1 MRKTTTPV
9 PHTFTSENLETK
21 VPDTTPLDMQEPQ
34 RKQPHQQL
42 INDLAGMYATIG
54 IAVTAFDMYDGM
66 IIIQKSVDRA
76 KEMVNVAK
84 HHPSFLKLLKQITKS
99 NDYIVAL
106 SGHGLMLYA
115 IMAHHGRIPAN
126 MVLLQQTG
134 YADIPI
140 VQQQAEQLFQ
150 EAVPVPVE
158 TDEQLKQDA
167 YNHYMQGQ
175 AQEIIH
181 QDIAEYEDAYVRSP
195 LVYTVPDAKLGAYAI
210 ETPVGGDGQNRT

>member
-1 MRKTTTPV
+1 
-9 PHTFTSENLETK
+9 
-21 VPDTTPLDMQEPQ
+21 
-34 RKQPHQQL
+34 
-42 INDLAGMYATIG
+42 MYATIG

-84 HHPSFLKLLKQITKS
+84 HHPPFLKLLKQITKS

-140 VQQQAEQLFQ
+140 VAEQTQELFE
-150 EAVPVPVE
+150 EAVQEYVPVE
-158 TDEQLKQDA
+158 PSVPETPEEFYDE
-167 YNHYMQGQ
+167 
-175 AQEIIH
+175 
-181 QDIAEYEDAYVRSP
+181 YVRSQMSP
-195 LVYTVPDAKLGAYAI
+195 LHYTVPDPRLAAYPV
-210 ETPVGGDGQNRT
+210 ETPVGGDGQSRT